1 MKKIFPFF
9 LLVLLLASCQKD
21 PDMSKLDND
30 FLVFTNHDKD
40 AKFESFTTFYIPD
53 SVLVIG
59 TSEKPQFWTAN
70 EADDIITTLVNNMES
85 RGFKRTLDKDNA
97 DLGLQ
102 VSYVQSTQY
111 FADYNDGYNYPY
123 WWWNYPGYWSPGY
136 WGPGWGNWYYPYPVV
151 YSYSVGSLLT
161 ELVDLDAPAAS
172 KADAKL
178 PVLWTAYMSG
188 LLSGSDKFDTQLAVR
203 AIEQAFVNFLFDR
216 DFWAK
221 QPNKYPP
228 GYYWFSTRIRNHI
241 FIGER
246 ITLKLNPNSS
256 WHKSISFFYELSTCD
271 LYIINAIG
279 NSYLKPKDYLSL
291 SFGVKLQ
298 IL

>member
-1 MKKIFPFF
+1 
-9 LLVLLLASCQKD
+9 
-21 PDMSKLDND
+21 MSKLDND

-123 WWWNYPGYWSPGY
+123 WDPARFDRSIDQMMAALTGAGATTSHTYVAAGEYTVTLTVTDDDGATGTTSGT
-136 WGPGWGNWYYPYPVV
+136 GPHWARHPVTAAPMANPKV
-151 YSYSVGSLLT
+151 SVSEGRR
-161 ELVDLDAPAAS
+161 APAVIPA
-172 KADAKL
+172 
-178 PVLWTAYMSG
+178 W
-188 LLSGSDKFDTQLAVR
+188 
-203 AIEQAFVNFLFDR
+203 
-216 DFWAK
+216 
-221 QPNKYPP
+221 
-228 GYYWFSTRIRNHI
+228 
-241 FIGER
+241 
-246 ITLKLNPNSS
+246 
-256 WHKSISFFYELSTCD
+256 
-271 LYIINAIG
+271 
-279 NSYLKPKDYLSL
+279 
-291 SFGVKLQ
+291 
-298 IL
+298 

>member
-102 VSYVQSTQY
+102 FLTYKVLNISLTTTMATTTRTGGGTIRDIGVRVTG
-111 FADYNDGYNYPY
+111 DR
-123 WWWNYPGYWSPGY
+123 
-136 WGPGWGNWYYPYPVV
+136 
-151 YSYSVGSLLT
+151 VG
-161 ELVDLDAPAAS
+161 EI
-172 KADAKL
+172 
-178 PVLWTAYMSG
+178 G
-188 LLSGSDKFDTQLAVR
+188 
-203 AIEQAFVNFLFDR
+203 I
-216 DFWAK
+216 
-221 QPNKYPP
+221 
-228 GYYWFSTRIRNHI
+228 TRI
-241 FIGER
+241 
-246 ITLKLNPNSS
+246 L
-256 WHKSISFFYELSTCD
+256 
-271 LYIINAIG
+271 
-279 NSYLKPKDYLSL
+279 
-291 SFGVKLQ
+291 
-298 IL
+298 